1 MKGLS
6 FDNIDEKYIKVKYF
20 ELECI
25 MNVETG
31 YVNVTEFCFSAS
43 GGEKTITDYLVSD
56 RYKDLITEYT
66 EEGSSAGNRQIINDV
81 TYFHPILFMDL
92 ASWISTDAHI
102 MASTVSA
109 DFFFTKFMKREED
122 IRLLYMY
129 TSSLGCNP

>member
-6 FDNIDEKYIKVKYF
+6 FHKIDEKYSKVKYL

-25 MNVETG
+25 MNMETG
-31 YVNVTEFCFSAS
+31 YVNVTEFCSTSS
-43 GGEKTITDYLVSD
+43 GGEKNITDYLVSD

-66 EEGSSAGNRQIINDV
+66 EEGSSAGNRQTINNV

-102 MASTVSA
+102 MASTVA
-109 DFFFTKFMKREED
+109 AEYFFTKFMEREED
-122 IRLLYMY
+122 IRSLY
-129 TSSLGCNP
+129 TSSFGRTP

>member
-6 FDNIDEKYIKVKYF
+6 FHKIDEKYSKVKYL

-25 MNVETG
+25 MNMETG

-43 GGEKTITDYLVSD
+43 GGEKTISDYLVSD
-56 RYKDLITEYT
+56 RYKDLIAEYT
-66 EEGSSAGNRQIINDV
+66 EEGSSAGNIQTIKDV

-109 DFFFTKFMKREED
+109 EFFFTKFMKREED
-122 IRLLYMY
+122 IRHLYMY
-129 TSSLGCNP
+129 TSSI